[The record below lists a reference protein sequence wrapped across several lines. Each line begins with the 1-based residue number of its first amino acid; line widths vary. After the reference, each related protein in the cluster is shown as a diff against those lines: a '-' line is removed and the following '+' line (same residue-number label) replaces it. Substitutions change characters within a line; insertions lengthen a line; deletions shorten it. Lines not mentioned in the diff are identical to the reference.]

1 MDEAE
6 RRKSAL
12 EKVKS
17 FRLESPA
24 DWKFDRDEANMRS
37 DHSDLS
43 VVFPRETSNPL
54 PRS

>member
-6 RRKSAL
+6 GRKSAL

-17 FRLESPA
+17 FRLEFRA

-43 VVFPRETSNPL
+43 VAFPPVKSNPL
-54 PRS
+54 RRS